1 MSDARYFVD
10 EHGVFLGGF
19 SGIDLE
25 NAIQVPS
32 APLDA
37 RQIWDFSTGTF
48 GAIPLPRLMP
58 VVPVDFKLG
67 MLTLNIT
74 PDQIDAA
81 IDAMQDPDRI
91 LARIYWTSAQEF
103 VREDP
108 LIADIAAVFSKT
120 DEEIDG
126 AWRYAM
132 SLPKTIF
139 PSDGSA
145 G

>member
-1 MSDARYFVD
+1 MTKSFVSPS
-10 EHGVFLGGF
+10 GKYLF
-19 SGIDLE
+19 SFDGDVMVPAG
-25 NAIQVPS
+25 AIIVDS
-32 APLDA
+32 APEDA
-37 RQIWDFSTGTF
+37 GQVWDFSTNSF
-48 GAIPLPRLMP
+48 GDIPLPRLAP

-108 LIADIAAVFSKT
+108 LIADIAAVFGKT
-120 DEEIDG
+120 EEEIDG

-139 PSDGSA
+139 PSG
-145 G
+145 